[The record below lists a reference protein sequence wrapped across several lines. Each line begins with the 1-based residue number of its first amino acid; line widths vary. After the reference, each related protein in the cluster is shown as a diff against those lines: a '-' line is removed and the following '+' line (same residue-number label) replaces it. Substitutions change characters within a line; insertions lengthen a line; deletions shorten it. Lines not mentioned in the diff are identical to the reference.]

1 MQPFGPS
8 RGCLGMMKTTNMLYA
23 RPGATAIAA
32 VLALSS
38 TPLAAQDVPAPSEPV
53 VVAPPVPTTATPAPE
68 VAPVTD
74 TAAPT
79 TEPAAKP
86 AAKPTVAKRTAAP
99 KRTTTAS
106 TANRAA
112 SRPAA
117 EAAAPAPSASAASDA
132 VPRPAPIVDTTPPET
147 AAPVAAPAPA
157 PVASNG
163 LDERAIELGAGAL
176 AIIGLGAAAVA
187 MSRRRRRV
195 SEEEAWTDET
205 YEPVETVAAAPVA
218 EPVLEPMAKPV
229 TSTIR
234 ATPRHDPVV
243 EPQPLIVA
251 PPLSAF
257 NWGNPEPTS
266 VAATGRTTDA
276 PVEDRMAGETWV
288 ERAQRGPTPDNPS
301 LSLRKRLKR
310 AAFFDKRE
318 REVAAGHAPQVEPDA
333 GLPDNIDTSELE
345 AA

>member
-23 RPGATAIAA
+23 RAGATAIAA

-38 TPLAAQDVPAPSEPV
+38 TPLAAQDVPAPTEPV
-53 VVAPPVPTTATPAPE
+53 VVAPSPSTTLTPAPE
-68 VAPVTD
+68 AAPVTE
-74 TAAPT
+74 TVAPT
-79 TEPAAKP
+79 PEP
-86 AAKPTVAKRTAAP
+86 AAKPTVTKRTAAP

-117 EAAAPAPSASAASDA
+117 QDAAPAAAASAAPVA

-157 PVASNG
+157 PEVSNR

-176 AIIGLGAAAVA
+176 AIVALGAAAVA
-187 MSRRRRRV
+187 MNRRRRRV
-195 SEEEAWTDET
+195 SEEETWTDEA
-205 YEPVETVAAAPVA
+205 YEPVGALAAEPLA
-218 EPVLEPMAKPV
+218 EPVIAPMAKPV
-229 TSTIR
+229 TSTIT
-234 ATPRHDPVV
+234 ATPRHDPVG

-257 NWGNPEPTS
+257 NWGNPQPTS
-266 VAATGRTTDA
+266 VATATGGTTDA
-276 PVEDRMAGETWV
+276 PAAADHNTGETWV

-318 REVAAGHAPQVEPDA
+318 RDVAAGRAPQVEPDA